1 MSLTAVSL
9 FAGVGGFD
17 LAMERNGIDVVAAVE
32 IDEKARAV
40 LARQFPNTRLFADVT
55 KVSSNELRDAGFVP
69 DRGIIT
75 GGFPCQDLSV
85 AGRRA
90 GLAGERSGL
99 FWHIIRLVDELH
111 PRWIV
116 LENVPGLLSSEG
128 GRDMG
133 IVLGAL
139 GECGYGVSYR
149 VLDAQHFGVPQRR
162 RRVFI
167 VAGRRAGAADSAG
180 PVQVLLESEGSS
192 GNPAACRTAG
202 QEPAGTAG
210 NGFAGRRIVNALTR
224 DGLGGGGP
232 DDNLAQAGH
241 LIPQQ
246 PSIQVAIQAASEQS
260 LESISSSSKDATRER
275 EREREREIPAASK
288 QQQYAISGKH
298 HNDRDGAKDG
308 PRYRISGDN
317 VMNTISASIYH
328 HGTVVNQDLMSGH
341 LVIVDE

>member
-1 MSLTAVSL
+1 VSLTAVSL

-40 LARQFPNTRLFADVT
+40 LARRFPNTRLFADVT

-116 LENVPGLLSSEG
+116 LENVPSSSCHQKEEGIWESSSGRWETAGMASPTECWTLSTSESPSDGGACSSSLADVLEQPTVPGLSRYCLSPKAAQ
-128 GRDMG
+128 G
-133 IVLGAL
+133 IL
-139 GECGYGVSYR
+139 
-149 VLDAQHFGVPQRR
+149 RR
-162 RRVFI
+162 
-167 VAGRRAGAADSAG
+167 AGRRGRSL
-180 PVQVLLESEGSS
+180 PEPLETALQAVASSTRLPETGSE
-192 GNPAACRTAG
+192 
-202 QEPAGTAG
+202 
-210 NGFAGRRIVNALTR
+210 
-224 DGLGGGGP
+224 GGGP

-246 PSIQVAIQAASEQS
+246 PLTPVAIQAASEQS
-260 LESISSSSKDATRER
+260 LESISSSSKNATRER
-275 EREREREIPAASK
+275 ERERERERSPLLASSSRM
-288 QQQYAISGKH
+288 QSVAS
-298 HNDRDGAKDG
+298 
-308 PRYRISGDN
+308 
-317 VMNTISASIYH
+317 TITT
-328 HGTVVNQDLMSGH
+328 GTGLRMDPDTES
-341 LVIVDE
+341 LVIT